1 MMLDVRQ
8 LVKDAF
14 YLVLAQYFRDGLVLL
29 GPCDAAVILPFP
41 AFHLLIVELDG
52 VDAHVLL
59 RNGNFL
65 FVYKI
70 KNVPVDVRHLQAV
83 DVAPFVVLHEVAE
96 ISPVGLYGGWAV
108 AFLFPVPA
116 VPDSL
121 LVACIPFWV
130 WDALHKPCCN
140 QCKHGENNGRK
151 NPTA

>member
-1 MMLDVRQ
+1 MLDSWSRMRFISF
-8 LVKDAF
+8 L
-14 YLVLAQYFRDGLVLL
+14 LNTSGTVLYSLARVM
-29 GPCDAAVILPFP
+29 PPVILPFP

-70 KNVPVDVRHLQAV
+70 KNVLVDVRHFQAV

-108 AFLFPVPA
+108 AFLFQQFQIAFCSVY
-116 VPDSL
+116 SL
-121 LVACIPFWV
+121 LGLGCRTYTR
-130 WDALHKPCCN
+130 L
-140 QCKHGENNGRK
+140 
-151 NPTA
+151 